1 MGRNCRLDVEP
12 DYLLRHQLLLTPDLL
27 ALEWDSVGVR
37 LTPFMRDIM
46 GHTLAPWPV
55 FSSILQRTFND
66 VVVLTAA
73 VTLAWYM
80 NEQQAT
86 DLGGKT
92 AELLLRRQV
101 IEGEGS
107 RRQVNFGRPESTFE
121 TIFSVII
128 RQGLTERLS
137 KGRYGTG
144 LDDIVRFLGQ
154 MSVRRVVPGRIY
166 SSWGL
171 GGLDTIALQ
180 LLAMLLANV
189 PDESDNGVVDA
200 LGVLAGN
207 EELFADGDASLRRI
221 LFDINSVA
229 KPLGEQV
236 NFPALERGLR
246 ALAPTKDFAAAVA
259 RLQAILTASADIIDK
274 RRTEPLRSRALDPV
288 KFAAM
293 GEALESALGAVSG
306 QLHMFKDFRINARDR
321 TGLLRASFR
330 LRG

>member
-1 MGRNCRLDVEP
+1 MASAVWNEDAIGADRYRDLLLRWVETVRVDVEP

-27 ALEWDSVGVR
+27 ALEWGSVGDR
-37 LTPFMRDIM
+37 LTPFLRDIM
-46 GHTLAPWPV
+46 GHSLAPWAV
-55 FSSILQRTFND
+55 FSSILQRAFND

-107 RRQVNFGRPESTFE
+107 RRQVNFGRAESTFE
-121 TIFSVII
+121 TVFSVII

-137 KGRYGTG
+137 EGRYGTG
-144 LDDIVRFLGQ
+144 LDTIVRFLGQ
-154 MSVRRVVPGRIY
+154 MSERRVVPGRIY
-166 SSWGL
+166 TSWGL

-189 PDESDNGVVDA
+189 PEEGDNGVVDG
-200 LGVLAGN
+200 LGVLAAN
-207 EELFADGDASLRRI
+207 EDLFADGDASLRRI

-236 NFPALERGLR
+236 NFPALETRFACISSDKGLR
-246 ALAPTKDFAAAVA
+246 GCGRTAAGH
-259 RLQAILTASADIIDK
+259 
-274 RRTEPLRSRALDPV
+274 P
-288 KFAAM
+288 
-293 GEALESALGAVSG
+293 SG
-306 QLHMFKDFRINARDR
+306 LC
-321 TGLLRASFR
+321 
-330 LRG
+330 